1 MEAVSHAPQ
10 WTSDGTTIVYE
21 RAPAYYWA
29 WRYGS
34 GIALGSADLYAFP
47 VEGGET
53 VQLTSTPEID
63 EGDVVF
69 RPARAGGTAGTAQEC
84 IHEGTDGAD
93 TVYGTEGD
101 DLVSAGPGN
110 DVVFGRGGNDLIVGG
125 QGKDALYGGVGS
137 DEIWGDAG
145 NDRIYARDRRSDRL
159 LGGLGRDRAWVD
171 PGRDIVKAVETVYPP
186 RKRRR

>member
-10 WTSDGTTIVYE
+10 WTSDGTAIIYE
-21 RAPAYYWA
+21 RARAHYFA

-34 GIALGSADLYAFP
+34 GIVLGNADLYVYP
-47 VEGGET
+47 VGGGET
-53 VQLTSTPEID
+53 AQLTSTPGVD
-63 EGDVVF
+63 ESGVVV
-69 RPARAGGTAGTAQEC
+69 RPARGGGTAGTAQEC
-84 IHEGTDGAD
+84 IYEGTDGAD

-125 QGKDALYGGVGS
+125 KGNDALYGNGGR
-137 DEIWGDAG
+137 DELWGDPG
-145 NDRIYARDRRSDRL
+145 TDRIYARDRRSDRV

-171 PGRDIVKAVETVYPP
+171 PGRDIVKTVETVYPP
-186 RKRRR
+186 RRRRR